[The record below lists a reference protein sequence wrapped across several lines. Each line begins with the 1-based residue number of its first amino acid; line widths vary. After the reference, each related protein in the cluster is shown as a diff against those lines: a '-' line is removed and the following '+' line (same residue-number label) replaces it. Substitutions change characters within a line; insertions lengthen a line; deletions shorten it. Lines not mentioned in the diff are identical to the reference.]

1 MIGLKAINYYMEP
14 QYETANAGVPFCL
27 LCKEDESCMSI
38 GARIQAGVVL
48 QYGLDISAIQKEV
61 REWDALCTEV
71 IKVKKEAKEAKQ
83 RQSVWDY
90 KYPSSTSFSSVDKRV
105 CGTLVKNDEEEVKS
119 GIVVD
124 WSTPIATEQKECVVA
139 EQKEC
144 VAAEQKECVATEQK
158 ECVATEQKEC
168 VATEQKE
175 CVATEQKAR
184 EYEEKATSTTGLSW
198 VPFSPMDAQASRN
211 TSSIVNT
218 SHAYHVLSSQADED
232 SPSHGVSGLPGGNA
246 QMMEKDD
253 FSDSSSSLSSENDVA
268 VHPELSYNLS
278 VTANGVNPSTTSYDV
293 NSSTTS
299 YDVNSSTTSYGVNPS
314 TTSYDVNQSTTSYD
328 VNQSTTSYD
337 VNSSTT
343 SYGVNPSTPAFSTSN
358 LGTTPYNY
366 TNQPTTEPNGTSL

>member
-1 MIGLKAINYYMEP
+1 MPREKERGDYCLLVQPAVIGLKAINYYMEP

-61 REWDALCTEV
+61 REWVALCTEV
-71 IKVKKEAKEAKQ
+71 IKVKKEAKEAKE
-83 RQSVWDY
+83 RRNVWDY

-105 CGTLVKNDEEEVKS
+105 CGTLVKNDEEEVKN

-124 WSTPIATEQKECVVA
+124 WSTPIAA

-158 ECVATEQKEC
+158 ECVATEQ
-168 VATEQKE
+168 
-175 CVATEQKAR
+175 
-184 EYEEKATSTTGLSW
+184 KATSTTGLSW

-299 YDVNSSTTSYGVNPS
+299 YDVNPS
-314 TTSYDVNQSTTSYD
+314 TTSYDVNS
-328 VNQSTTSYD
+328 STTSYD

>member
-1 MIGLKAINYYMEP
+1 MPREKERGDYCLLVQPAVIGLKTINYYMEP

-38 GARIQAGVVL
+38 GARIQACVVL
-48 QYGLDISAIQKEV
+48 QYGLDVSAIQKEV
-61 REWDALCTEV
+61 REWVAICTEV
-71 IKVKKEAKEAKQ
+71 IKVKKDAKEAKE
-83 RQSVWDY
+83 RRNVWDY
-90 KYPSSTSFSSVDKRV
+90 KYPSSTSISSVNKRV
-105 CGTLVKNDEEEVKS
+105 CGTLVKNDEEEVQS

-124 WSTPIATEQKECVVA
+124 WSTPI
-139 EQKEC
+139 
-144 VAAEQKECVATEQK
+144 
-158 ECVATEQKEC
+158 
-168 VATEQKE
+168 ATEQKE

-198 VPFSPMDAQASRN
+198 VPSSPMDAQASRN

-218 SHAYHVLSSQADED
+218 SHAYHPLSSQADED

-278 VTANGVNPSTTSYDV
+278 VAANGVNPSTTSYDV
-293 NSSTTS
+293 N
-299 YDVNSSTTSYGVNPS
+299 P
-314 TTSYDVNQSTTSYD
+314 
-328 VNQSTTSYD
+328 STTSYD

-366 TNQPTTEPNGTSL
+366 TNQPTTEPNGTGL

>member
-38 GARIQAGVVL
+38 GARIQACVVL

-83 RQSVWDY
+83 RQNVWDY

-124 WSTPIATEQKECVVA
+124 WSTPIATEQKECV
-139 EQKEC
+139 
-144 VAAEQKECVATEQK
+144 
-158 ECVATEQKEC
+158 
-168 VATEQKE
+168 ATEQKE

-198 VPFSPMDAQASRN
+198 VPFSPMDAQASQN

-278 VTANGVNPSTTSYDV
+278 VAANGVNQSTTSYYVNPSTTSYDV

-299 YDVNSSTTSYGVNPS
+299 YDVN
-314 TTSYDVNQSTTSYD
+314 Q
-328 VNQSTTSYD
+328 
-337 VNSSTT
+337 STT

>member
-61 REWDALCTEV
+61 REWVALCTEV
-71 IKVKKEAKEAKQ
+71 IKVKKEAKEAKE
-83 RQSVWDY
+83 RRNVWDY

-105 CGTLVKNDEEEVKS
+105 CGTLVKNDEEEVKN

-124 WSTPIATEQKECVVA
+124 WSTPIATEQKECVAA

-168 VATEQKE
+168 VAAEQKE
-175 CVATEQKAR
+175 CVAAEQKECVAA
-184 EYEEKATSTTGLSW
+184 EQKATSTTGLSW

-299 YDVNSSTTSYGVNPS
+299 YDVN
-314 TTSYDVNQSTTSYD
+314 
-328 VNQSTTSYD
+328 QSTTSYD

>member
-1 MIGLKAINYYMEP
+1 MPREKERGDYCLLVQPAVIGLKAINYYMEP

-71 IKVKKEAKEAKQ
+71 IKVKKEAKEAKE
-83 RQSVWDY
+83 RRNVWDY
-90 KYPSSTSFSSVDKRV
+90 KYPSSTSFSSVNKRV
-105 CGTLVKNDEEEVKS
+105 CGTLVKNDEEEVKN

-139 EQKEC
+139 
-144 VAAEQKECVATEQK
+144 
-158 ECVATEQKEC
+158 
-168 VATEQKE
+168 EQKE

-299 YDVNSSTTSYGVNPS
+299 YDVN
-314 TTSYDVNQSTTSYD
+314 
-328 VNQSTTSYD
+328 QSTTSYD

>member
-61 REWDALCTEV
+61 REWVALCTEV
-71 IKVKKEAKEAKQ
+71 IKVKKEAKEAKE
-83 RQSVWDY
+83 RRNVWDY

-105 CGTLVKNDEEEVKS
+105 CGTLVKNDEEEVKN

-124 WSTPIATEQKECVVA
+124 WSTPIAA

-144 VAAEQKECVATEQK
+144 VAAEQKECVA
-158 ECVATEQKEC
+158 A
-168 VATEQKE
+168 
-175 CVATEQKAR
+175 EQKAR

-299 YDVNSSTTSYGVNPS
+299 Y
-314 TTSYDVNQSTTSYD
+314 
-328 VNQSTTSYD
+328 
-337 VNSSTT
+337 
-343 SYGVNPSTPAFSTSN
+343 GVNPSTPAFSTSN

>member
-71 IKVKKEAKEAKQ
+71 IKVKKEAKEAKE
-83 RQSVWDY
+83 RRNVWDY
-90 KYPSSTSFSSVDKRV
+90 KYPSSTSFSSVNKRV
-105 CGTLVKNDEEEVKS
+105 CGTLVKNDEEEVKN

-124 WSTPIATEQKECVVA
+124 WSTPIATEQKECVA
-139 EQKEC
+139 TEQKEC
-144 VAAEQKECVATEQK
+144 VAAEQKECVAAEQ
-158 ECVATEQKEC
+158 
-168 VATEQKE
+168 
-175 CVATEQKAR
+175 
-184 EYEEKATSTTGLSW
+184 KATSTTGLSW

-299 YDVNSSTTSYGVNPS
+299 YDVN
-314 TTSYDVNQSTTSYD
+314 
-328 VNQSTTSYD
+328 QSTTSYD

>member
-1 MIGLKAINYYMEP
+1 MAREKERGDYCLLVQPAVIGLKAINYYMEP

-71 IKVKKEAKEAKQ
+71 IKVKKDAKEAKE
-83 RQSVWDY
+83 RRNVWNY
-90 KYPSSTSFSSVDKRV
+90 KYPSSTSFSSVNKRV

-124 WSTPIATEQKECVVA
+124 WSTPIATEQKECV
-139 EQKEC
+139 
-144 VAAEQKECVATEQK
+144 AA
-158 ECVATEQKEC
+158 
-168 VATEQKE
+168 EQKE

-198 VPFSPMDAQASRN
+198 VPSSPMDAQASRN

-278 VTANGVNPSTTSYDV
+278 VAANGVNPSTTSYDV
-293 NSSTTS
+293 N
-299 YDVNSSTTSYGVNPS
+299 
-314 TTSYDVNQSTTSYD
+314 Q
-328 VNQSTTSYD
+328 
-337 VNSSTT
+337 STT

>member
-1 MIGLKAINYYMEP
+1 MPREKERGDYCLLVQPAVIGLKAINYYMEP

-83 RQSVWDY
+83 RQNVWDY

-124 WSTPIATEQKECVVA
+124 WSTPIATEQKECVAAEQKECVVA

-144 VAAEQKECVATEQK
+144 VAA
-158 ECVATEQKEC
+158 
-168 VATEQKE
+168 
-175 CVATEQKAR
+175 EQKAR

-198 VPFSPMDAQASRN
+198 VPSSPMDAQASQN

-232 SPSHGVSGLPGGNA
+232 SPSHGVSGLLGGNA
-246 QMMEKDD
+246 QLMEKDD

-278 VTANGVNPSTTSYDV
+278 VAANG
-293 NSSTTS
+293 
-299 YDVNSSTTSYGVNPS
+299 
-314 TTSYDVNQSTTSYD
+314 VNQSTTSYD
-328 VNQSTTSYD
+328 VNQ
-337 VNSSTT
+337 STT

>member
-144 VAAEQKECVATEQK
+144 VAAEQKECVAAEQK

-293 NSSTTS
+293 NPSTTSYDVNSSTTS
-299 YDVNSSTTSYGVNPS
+299 YDVNSSTTSY
-314 TTSYDVNQSTTSYD
+314 DVNS
-328 VNQSTTSYD
+328 STTSYD

>member
-1 MIGLKAINYYMEP
+1 MPREKERGDYCLLVQPAVIGLKTINYYMEP

-71 IKVKKEAKEAKQ
+71 IKVKKEAKEAKE
-83 RQSVWDY
+83 RRNVWNY
-90 KYPSSTSFSSVDKRV
+90 KYPSSTSFSSVNKRV

-144 VAAEQKECVATEQK
+144 VVAEQKECVATEQK
-158 ECVATEQKEC
+158 
-168 VATEQKE
+168 
-175 CVATEQKAR
+175 
-184 EYEEKATSTTGLSW
+184 ATSTTGLSW
-198 VPFSPMDAQASRN
+198 VPSSPMDAQASRN

-278 VTANGVNPSTTSYDV
+278 VAANGVNPPTTSYDV
-293 NSSTTS
+293 NS
-299 YDVNSSTTSYGVNPS
+299 S

>member
-90 KYPSSTSFSSVDKRV
+90 KYPSSTSFSSVNKRV

-124 WSTPIATEQKECVVA
+124 WSTPIATEQKECV
-139 EQKEC
+139 
-144 VAAEQKECVATEQK
+144 AA
-158 ECVATEQKEC
+158 
-168 VATEQKE
+168 EQKE

-198 VPFSPMDAQASRN
+198 VPSSPMDAQASRN

-278 VTANGVNPSTTSYDV
+278 VAANGVNP
-293 NSSTTS
+293 STTS

-314 TTSYDVNQSTTSYD
+314 TTSYGVNP
-328 VNQSTTSYD
+328 
-337 VNSSTT
+337 STT

>member
-38 GARIQAGVVL
+38 GARIEAGVVL

-71 IKVKKEAKEAKQ
+71 IKVKKEAKEAKE
-83 RQSVWDY
+83 RRNVWDY

-124 WSTPIATEQKECVVA
+124 WSTPIATEQKECV
-139 EQKEC
+139 
-144 VAAEQKECVATEQK
+144 ATEQK

-168 VATEQKE
+168 VVAEQKECVVAEQKE
-175 CVATEQKAR
+175 CVAAEQKAR

-211 TSSIVNT
+211 TSSIVNM
-218 SHAYHVLSSQADED
+218 SHTYHVLSSQADED

-278 VTANGVNPSTTSYDV
+278 VTANDV
-293 NSSTTS
+293 NS
-299 YDVNSSTTSYGVNPS
+299 S

>member
-1 MIGLKAINYYMEP
+1 MPREKERGDYCLLVQPAVIGLKAINYYMEP

-61 REWDALCTEV
+61 REWVALCTEV
-71 IKVKKEAKEAKQ
+71 IKVKKEAKEAKE
-83 RQSVWDY
+83 RRNVWDY

-105 CGTLVKNDEEEVKS
+105 CGTLVKNDEEEVKN

-124 WSTPIATEQKECVVA
+124 WSTPIAA

-168 VATEQKE
+168 VATEQ
-175 CVATEQKAR
+175 
-184 EYEEKATSTTGLSW
+184 KATSTTGLSW

-299 YDVNSSTTSYGVNPS
+299 Y
-314 TTSYDVNQSTTSYD
+314 
-328 VNQSTTSYD
+328 
-337 VNSSTT
+337 
-343 SYGVNPSTPAFSTSN
+343 GVNPSTPAFSTSN

>member
-61 REWDALCTEV
+61 REWVALCTEV
-71 IKVKKEAKEAKQ
+71 IKVKKEAKEAKE
-83 RQSVWDY
+83 RRNVWDY

-105 CGTLVKNDEEEVKS
+105 CGTLVKNDEEEVKN

-124 WSTPIATEQKECVVA
+124 WSTPIAA

-158 ECVATEQKEC
+158 ECVATEQ
-168 VATEQKE
+168 
-175 CVATEQKAR
+175 
-184 EYEEKATSTTGLSW
+184 KATSTTGLSW

-299 YDVNSSTTSYGVNPS
+299 YDVNPS
-314 TTSYDVNQSTTSYD
+314 TTSYDVNS
-328 VNQSTTSYD
+328 STTSYD

>member
-1 MIGLKAINYYMEP
+1 MPRAKERGDYCLLVQPAVIGLKTINYYMEP

-38 GARIQAGVVL
+38 GARIEAGVVL
-48 QYGLDISAIQKEV
+48 QYGLDVSAIQKEV
-61 REWDALCTEV
+61 REWVALCTEV
-71 IKVKKEAKEAKQ
+71 IKVKKEAKEAKE
-83 RQSVWDY
+83 RRNVWDY

-144 VAAEQKECVATEQK
+144 VATEQKECVAAEQKECVATEQK
-158 ECVATEQKEC
+158 ECAATEQ
-168 VATEQKE
+168 
-175 CVATEQKAR
+175 
-184 EYEEKATSTTGLSW
+184 KATSTTGLSW
-198 VPFSPMDAQASRN
+198 VPFLPMDAQASRN

-314 TTSYDVNQSTTSYD
+314 T
-328 VNQSTTSYD
+328 
-337 VNSSTT
+337 
-343 SYGVNPSTPAFSTSN
+343 PAFSTSN

>member
-1 MIGLKAINYYMEP
+1 MPREKERGDYCLLVQPAVIGLKAINYYMEP

-48 QYGLDISAIQKEV
+48 QYGLDISASQKEV

-71 IKVKKEAKEAKQ
+71 IKVKKEAKEAKE
-83 RQSVWDY
+83 RRNVWDY

-124 WSTPIATEQKECVVA
+124 WSTPIATEQKECVAA

-158 ECVATEQKEC
+158 ECVA
-168 VATEQKE
+168 A
-175 CVATEQKAR
+175 EQKAR
-184 EYEEKATSTTGLSW
+184 EYEEKVTSTTGLSW

-278 VTANGVNPSTTSYDV
+278 VAANDV

-299 YDVNSSTTSYGVNPS
+299 YDVNS
-314 TTSYDVNQSTTSYD
+314 
-328 VNQSTTSYD
+328 STTSYD

>member
-61 REWDALCTEV
+61 REWVALCTEV
-71 IKVKKEAKEAKQ
+71 IKVKKEAKEAKE
-83 RQSVWDY
+83 RRNVWDY

-105 CGTLVKNDEEEVKS
+105 CGTLVKNDEEEVKN

-124 WSTPIATEQKECVVA
+124 WSTPIATEQKECVAA

-168 VATEQKE
+168 VAAEQKE
-175 CVATEQKAR
+175 CVAAEQ
-184 EYEEKATSTTGLSW
+184 KATSTTGLSW

-299 YDVNSSTTSYGVNPS
+299 YDVN
-314 TTSYDVNQSTTSYD
+314 
-328 VNQSTTSYD
+328 QSTTSYD

>member
-1 MIGLKAINYYMEP
+1 M
-14 QYETANAGVPFCL
+14 
-27 LCKEDESCMSI
+27 
-38 GARIQAGVVL
+38 
-48 QYGLDISAIQKEV
+48 
-61 REWDALCTEV
+61 
-71 IKVKKEAKEAKQ
+71 
-83 RQSVWDY
+83 
-90 KYPSSTSFSSVDKRV
+90 
-105 CGTLVKNDEEEVKS
+105 
-119 GIVVD
+119 
-124 WSTPIATEQKECVVA
+124 
-139 EQKEC
+139 
-144 VAAEQKECVATEQK
+144 AEQKECVATEQK

-175 CVATEQKAR
+175 CVATEQ
-184 EYEEKATSTTGLSW
+184 KATSTTGLSW

-299 YDVNSSTTSYGVNPS
+299 Y
-314 TTSYDVNQSTTSYD
+314 
-328 VNQSTTSYD
+328 
-337 VNSSTT
+337 
-343 SYGVNPSTPAFSTSN
+343 GVNPSTPAFSTSN

>member
-1 MIGLKAINYYMEP
+1 MPREKERGDYCLLVQPAVIGLKAINYYMEP

-90 KYPSSTSFSSVDKRV
+90 KYPSSTSFSSVNKRV

-124 WSTPIATEQKECVVA
+124 WSTPIATEQKECV
-139 EQKEC
+139 
-144 VAAEQKECVATEQK
+144 AA
-158 ECVATEQKEC
+158 
-168 VATEQKE
+168 EQKE

-198 VPFSPMDAQASRN
+198 VPSSPMDAQASRN

-278 VTANGVNPSTTSYDV
+278 VAANGVNPSTTSYDV

-299 YDVNSSTTSYGVNPS
+299 YGVNP
-314 TTSYDVNQSTTSYD
+314 
-328 VNQSTTSYD
+328 
-337 VNSSTT
+337 STT

>member
-71 IKVKKEAKEAKQ
+71 IKVKKDAKEAKE
-83 RQSVWDY
+83 RRNVWNY

-124 WSTPIATEQKECVVA
+124 WSTPIATEQKECVAAEQKECVVA

-144 VAAEQKECVATEQK
+144 VAA
-158 ECVATEQKEC
+158 
-168 VATEQKE
+168 
-175 CVATEQKAR
+175 EQKAR

-198 VPFSPMDAQASRN
+198 VPSSPMDAQASQN

-232 SPSHGVSGLPGGNA
+232 SPSHGVSGLLGGNA
-246 QMMEKDD
+246 QLMEKDD

-278 VTANGVNPSTTSYDV
+278 VAANG
-293 NSSTTS
+293 
-299 YDVNSSTTSYGVNPS
+299 
-314 TTSYDVNQSTTSYD
+314 VNQSTTSYD
-328 VNQSTTSYD
+328 VNQ
-337 VNSSTT
+337 STT

>member
-1 MIGLKAINYYMEP
+1 MPREKERGDYCLLVQPAVIGLKAINYYMEP

-90 KYPSSTSFSSVDKRV
+90 KYPSSTSFSSVNKRV

-124 WSTPIATEQKECVVA
+124 WSTPIATEQKECV
-139 EQKEC
+139 
-144 VAAEQKECVATEQK
+144 AA
-158 ECVATEQKEC
+158 
-168 VATEQKE
+168 EQKE

-198 VPFSPMDAQASRN
+198 VPSSPMDAQASRN

-278 VTANGVNPSTTSYDV
+278 VAANGVNPSTTSYDV

-299 YDVNSSTTSYGVNPS
+299 YGVNPFTTSYGVNP
-314 TTSYDVNQSTTSYD
+314 
-328 VNQSTTSYD
+328 
-337 VNSSTT
+337 STT

>member
-1 MIGLKAINYYMEP
+1 MPREKERGDYCLLVQPAVIGLKAINYYMEP

-124 WSTPIATEQKECVVA
+124 WSTPIAAEQKECVVA

-144 VAAEQKECVATEQK
+144 VAA
-158 ECVATEQKEC
+158 
-168 VATEQKE
+168 EQKE

-299 YDVNSSTTSYGVNPS
+299 YDVN
-314 TTSYDVNQSTTSYD
+314 QSTTSYD

>member
-90 KYPSSTSFSSVDKRV
+90 KYPSSTSFSSVNKRV

-124 WSTPIATEQKECVVA
+124 WSTPIATEQKECV
-139 EQKEC
+139 
-144 VAAEQKECVATEQK
+144 AAEQKECVATEQK
-158 ECVATEQKEC
+158 ECVAAEQKECVAAEQKEC

-198 VPFSPMDAQASRN
+198 VPSSPMDAQASRN

-278 VTANGVNPSTTSYDV
+278 VAANGVNP
-293 NSSTTS
+293 STTS

-314 TTSYDVNQSTTSYD
+314 TTSYGVNP
-328 VNQSTTSYD
+328 
-337 VNSSTT
+337 STT

>member
-1 MIGLKAINYYMEP
+1 MPREKERGDYCLLVQPAVIGLKAINYYMEP
-14 QYETANAGVPFCL
+14 QSATATAGVPFCL

-144 VAAEQKECVATEQK
+144 VAAEQK
-158 ECVATEQKEC
+158 
-168 VATEQKE
+168 
-175 CVATEQKAR
+175 AR

-278 VTANGVNPSTTSYDV
+278 VTANDVNP
-293 NSSTTS
+293 
-299 YDVNSSTTSYGVNPS
+299 
-314 TTSYDVNQSTTSYD
+314 
-328 VNQSTTSYD
+328 STTSYD

>member
-1 MIGLKAINYYMEP
+1 MPREKERGDYCLLVQPAVIGLKAINYYMEP
-14 QYETANAGVPFCL
+14 QYETAIAGVPFCL

-144 VAAEQKECVATEQK
+144 VAAEQK
-158 ECVATEQKEC
+158 
-168 VATEQKE
+168 
-175 CVATEQKAR
+175 AR

-278 VTANGVNPSTTSYDV
+278 VTANDVNP
-293 NSSTTS
+293 
-299 YDVNSSTTSYGVNPS
+299 
-314 TTSYDVNQSTTSYD
+314 
-328 VNQSTTSYD
+328 STTSYD

>member
-1 MIGLKAINYYMEP
+1 MIGLKTINYYMEP

-38 GARIQAGVVL
+38 GARIEAGVVL
-48 QYGLDISAIQKEV
+48 QYGLDVSAIQKEV
-61 REWDALCTEV
+61 REWVALCTEV
-71 IKVKKEAKEAKQ
+71 IKVKKEAKEAKE
-83 RQSVWDY
+83 RRNVWDY

-144 VAAEQKECVATEQK
+144 VATEQK
-158 ECVATEQKEC
+158 ECVATEQ
-168 VATEQKE
+168 
-175 CVATEQKAR
+175 
-184 EYEEKATSTTGLSW
+184 KATSTTGLSW

-299 YDVNSSTTSYGVNPS
+299 Y
-314 TTSYDVNQSTTSYD
+314 
-328 VNQSTTSYD
+328 
-337 VNSSTT
+337 
-343 SYGVNPSTPAFSTSN
+343 GVNPSTPAFSTSN